1 MSQIFR
7 RYFAF
12 FISGAAVFLAGAGS
26 AAAADGQF
34 YVLNYENAATSP
46 RARVVSLTERLK
58 RLTRQSL
65 YVPKS
70 QRTREIFS
78 VLSDG
83 KQQKIFTYRMD
94 KRGNMRIVL
103 PDSYQKLQAEPGSLP
118 RLTGWYLLGHAGK
131 NPDLEKHLRNSW
143 FVVGLSRKV
152 MGEMNSVRTPFAGY
166 FPAAYTLTSVSR
178 YPTLQSLLE
187 TPLTPEDTAPRLIYE
202 EYCELLVMI
211 CARNGLFRA
220 GLLYHLLD
228 DFGKKPQRRDM
239 PELFRMYTRTILEK
253 RAPKIFKAGVIKTGL
268 KEAYEIWFRK
278 ELDELLNY
286 SFLPAS
292 TEKIENTYLKTVRF
306 EGQLKIQDEKQKKK
320 ANGKNKPDGEKSA
333 GTIRGGLAELAANYR
348 KLETPETI
356 VSDIIGRLARLL
368 QMLPPDLKIP
378 LSNVRNALQTFSGA
392 PSTRNGKSLLKAEQ
406 DFFRA
411 LENHLV
417 LEKFLSE
424 TEISCVSPA
433 ARYYMTFSL
442 IDFRRQPDQ
451 QPMKSLTELLER
463 TGGEN
468 GK

>member
-1 MSQIFR
+1 M
-7 RYFAF
+7 
-12 FISGAAVFLAGAGS
+12 
-26 AAAADGQF
+26 AAADGQL
-34 YVLNYENAATSP
+34 YILNYENAATSP

-83 KQQKIFTYRMD
+83 KQQKVFTYRMD

-103 PDSYQKLQAEPGSLP
+103 PDSYEKLQSEPGALP

-131 NPDLEKHLRNSW
+131 NPDLEKHLRDSW

-152 MGEMNSVRTPFAGY
+152 MGEMNPVRTPFSGY
-166 FPAAYTLTSVSR
+166 FPAAYALTSVSR

-187 TPLTPEDTAPRLIYE
+187 TPLTPDDTAPRLIYE

-220 GLLYHLLD
+220 GLLYRLLD

-239 PELFRMYTRTILEK
+239 PELFRAYTRTALEK
-253 RAPKIFKAGVIKTGL
+253 RAPKIFKANVNKTGL

-278 ELDELLNY
+278 ELDDILNY
-286 SFLPAS
+286 TFLPAS
-292 TEKIENTYLKTVRF
+292 AEKIENIYLKTVRF
-306 EGQLKIQDEKQKKK
+306 EGRLKPKEKKQ
-320 ANGKNKPDGEKSA
+320 GKQEEEKSE
-333 GTIRGGLAELAANYR
+333 TIRGGLTELTANYG
-348 KLETPETI
+348 KLETPEII
-356 VSDIIGRLARLL
+356 VSDIIGGLARLL
-368 QMLPPDLKIP
+368 QMSPPDLKIP
-378 LSNVRNALQTFSGA
+378 LSNVRNALQTFSA
-392 PSTRNGKSLLKAEQ
+392 EASNRNGSALLKAEQ
-406 DFFRA
+406 TFFQA
-411 LENHLV
+411 LEHHLV

-424 TEISCVSPA
+424 TETACVSPA
-433 ARYYMTFSL
+433 ARYYLTFSL
-442 IDFRRQPDQ
+442 IDFRKQPDQ
-451 QPMKSLTELLER
+451 QPLKSLTELLER

-468 GK
+468 EK